1 MTVEKTGRYT
11 NKKNSAEKLNS
22 DSVQTD
28 YMGIKLDRDIYR
40 IRTLSFYQKEGGVY
54 NDLITVLTNLRA
66 DANIRLSMAPV
77 KVLNEACRL
86 RDELKDL
93 NPIEFHDAF
102 NNKWD
107 LWGRE
112 GFAERLVVFS
122 TIYVLNDYFQD
133 AKPAL
138 LIQLELSLIHD
149 TSVFPY
155 FEAIAPNHNKTKHA
169 INIKLLEKQVQDLSK
184 QLEEKE
190 KENWQLKNQKYDDA
204 ALHFEEENN
213 ALKKMYSDLAMESMQ
228 KEIDFKAQIADLE
241 EQCKNKDYE
250 IIRLKTKKVYKPKT
264 EVDKVLNFDNV
275 MAYIESRGSY
285 DYCDQLFKMLDKLAR
300 RIVTD
305 EQLSQI
311 DALEAKMIAM
321 SKGLTINND
330 IHDNTGDIMPGTV
343 NMNK

>member
-1 MTVEKTGRYT
+1 
-11 NKKNSAEKLNS
+11 
-22 DSVQTD
+22 
-28 YMGIKLDRDIYR
+28 MGIKQDRDIYK

-54 NDLITVLTNLRA
+54 NELITALTQLRS
-66 DANIRLSMAPV
+66 DIRLSMSPV
-77 KVLNEACRL
+77 KVLNEACRI
-86 RDELKDL
+86 RDEIKMLPIHDYIKSCDNYWFTIIRKEGQKEDL
-93 NPIEFHDAF
+93 AI
-102 NNKWD
+102 
-107 LWGRE
+107 L
-112 GFAERLVVFS
+112 S
-122 TIYVLNDYFQD
+122 TIYVLNENLKDTNPELIGCIYPRLMHDEIVFPIFQSIIND
-133 AKPAL
+133 DSLNTPYHRKL
-138 LIQLELSLIHD
+138 KNQILEL
-149 TSVFPY
+149 
-155 FEAIAPNHNKTKHA
+155 
-169 INIKLLEKQVQDLSK
+169 QK
-184 QLEEKE
+184 QLEEK
-190 KENWQLKNQKYDDA
+190 LKYDDA

-213 ALKKMYSDLAMESMQ
+213 ALKNMYSDLAMESMQ

-250 IIRLKTKKVYKPKT
+250 ISRLTTKKVAKPKT
-264 EVDKVLNFDNV
+264 EVDKVLNFDNII
-275 MAYIESRGSY
+275 AYIESRGSY